1 MVWLHKDMKI
11 RYITWGFI
19 SLRQWATT
27 CVIKY
32 VYHTISYSYTLLI
45 HEISL
50 KKGLK
55 HWVIPMIFRSNAI
68 SPHCFKQYPN
78 ISHGISHQKNN
89 ISHHLQTISKYK
101 PITVEFSTSSLH
113 PEQDAARHRSN
124 DWPFVTCDSENLS
137 LATPRHLDLI
147 YVTCDSKNRSLAT
160 QAPFRSRQE
169 KGWGGVGC
177 VDVPSAIGIPR

>member
-1 MVWLHKDMKI
+1 M
-11 RYITWGFI
+11 YII
-19 SLRQWATT
+19 L
-27 CVIKY
+27 
-32 VYHTISYSYTLLI
+32 YHTHIPYWYMKYRS
-45 HEISL
+45 
-50 KKGLK
+50 KKGWNTGL
-55 HWVIPMIFRSNAI
+55 
-68 SPHCFKQYPN
+68 SPWSSDQMPYLPIVLNSTPILAMVYPTK
-78 ISHGISHQKNN
+78 KNN

-169 KGWGGVGC
+169 KGWGGVC
-177 VDVPSAIGIPR
+177 WRSFCNWDSTLTHFLPNRWSTPTC